1 MPTSSHP
8 SIAKLQREVREWFP
22 SLSRAQAN
30 VLGEM
35 AYGMLMTD
43 GCGMTRM
50 SSYMAE
56 LLGQPMNTLRQKY
69 REIYYEKEAKAG
81 VKNQQKKRRE
91 IVPEELFAD
100 LLRGIQKRVGGGE
113 NAGAGPGCQRPGGSV
128 YGALVKSDVSRMW
141 DESGLDNARRA
152 SSGGMAASLGTD
164 AQTTGRRGPGGVDRA
179 GDGRSWVVCGLVVS
193 GNPGQ
198 WMASVPAGQKRSVVS
213 GRGEKKRLGPLGG
226 ESSEPG
232 VSGKGQENGVRKESG
247 WAGRCWCA
255 GNRAMRRPSVWSA
268 ICPQRKPGQPGIR
281 CDFGLRMST
290 KMASEGGFD
299 FEQTKMTNPQRASRL
314 WLVLGLVLQKAIV
327 LGGQLEAEE
336 QKARQRSKRRQSGPK
351 RRRGR
356 PALPQGRP
364 RGREQSVLL
373 RGIMALRAAESGGK
387 RLLPNGQVRA
397 EPLPSRLHAVRRVCK
412 SHQMKK
418 KRREEKKRNKQR
430 AQARARREQRAQ
442 ERAAKQAAIQARR
455 LEKHEQRVAKQA
467 AIQANR
473 EKRKAPQRP
482 PVNQS
487 APCSQRREAQAGSK
501 ASQASQMNPVR
512 TRNLVAKRKEA
523 VPLLRLRDG
532 RLQPPGK
539 QEPAPFG
546 HPSVSLSQPHPLTAQ
561 RPPKAV
567 PLLRL
572 SRGRLQ
578 PPHRLVRKEI
588 RPKRDHGPPPQA
600 GP

>member
-8 SIAKLQREVREWFP
+8 SIAKLQTEVREWFP

-35 AYGMLMTD
+35 AYAMLMTD

-81 VKNQQKKRRE
+81 VKNRQNKRRE

-100 LLRGIQKRVGGGE
+100 LLRGVRKRVGGGE
-113 NAGAGPGCQRPGGSV
+113 NAGAGPGCQRSGRSF
-128 YGALVKSDVSRMW
+128 YGALHQRDVSRMW
-141 DESGLDNARRA
+141 DESGLDDAKRA

-164 AQTTGRRGPGGVDRA
+164 AASQLADVVPADWNVLVMADRGLYAAWLYQAIQANGWHPFLRVKKDLSFRAQGEEAFGAIGGRVKRTGREWKGSGEWSEKGDRMRGTVLVRWEQGYEEA
-179 GDGRSWVVCGLVVS
+179 ICVVS
-193 GNPGQ
+193 DL
-198 WMASVPAGQKRSVVS
+198 PAESARTAWYQMRFWIEDEYKDGKR
-213 GRGEKKRLGPLGG
+213 
-226 ESSEPG
+226 
-232 VSGKGQENGVRKESG
+232 G
-247 WAGRCWCA
+247 WFHW
-255 GNRAMRRPSVWSA
+255 
-268 ICPQRKPGQPGIR
+268 
-281 CDFGLRMST
+281 
-290 KMASEGGFD
+290 
-299 FEQTKMTNPQRASRL
+299 EQTKMTNPQRASRL
-314 WLVLGLVLQKAIV
+314 WLVLGIVLQKAIL
-327 LGGQLEAEE
+327 LGGQLEAQE
-336 QKARQRSKRRQSGPK
+336 QKSQKRQPGRK

-397 EPLPSRLHAVRRVCK
+397 EPLPSRLYAVRRVCK

-418 KRREEKKRNKQR
+418 KRREEKKRNKQS

-455 LEKHEQRVAKQA
+455 RENQEQRAAKQA

-473 EKRKAPQRP
+473 ERRKAIQRP
-482 PVNQS
+482 PVNQN
-487 APCSQRREAQAGSK
+487 APLCEPQEAQAGSK
-501 ASQASQMNPVR
+501 GSQVHLIGAQS
-512 TRNLVAKRKEA
+512 LVAKRTEG
-523 VPLLRLRDG
+523 VPLLRLRNG
-532 RLQPPGK
+532 RLQAPGK
-539 QEPAPFG
+539 PEPPLSAHPNAPVSEPQ
-546 HPSVSLSQPHPLTAQ
+546 HLTMPPSP
-561 RPPKAV
+561 RGE

-588 RPKRDHGPPPQA
+588 RPKRGLGPPCGV